1 MIGAGATFVAW
12 RFAGGI
18 KNITDLLVQVVE
30 HNGFAFIK
38 VLQPAVPYHKW
49 EEYREHIEFLEKE
62 PNAYFEVI
70 KTAKEK

>member
-1 MIGAGATFVAW
+1 M
-12 RFAGGI
+12 
-18 KNITDLLVQVVE
+18 QVVE